1 MEEAGACRGECV
13 EIFPA
18 TVSGLGPPRA
28 VVSPFSPAIWLW
40 PLLAEVSPQQRRAFS
55 RPFSPQRW
63 PRPAPTREG
72 EEERR
77 RVPETQNPSRVPQ
90 MCVPAPHP
98 APSSSMPRLQ
108 QFRKRT
114 ERETSSTGNSWKKNP
129 PVATSLLW
137 LLSENGG
144 CGEHSSR
151 CPRTQSWT
159 LIPPGSPW
167 HPSQARTVLDILLDV
182 SQEGPC
188 SLVQN
193 GRGRGGPL
201 TLIPLICPSAGF
213 AHGVLT
219 PFELCPALF
228 QLSPP
233 TARLPAEPHLP

>member
-1 MEEAGACRGECV
+1 MRFSQPPLAVSGPRELLCLPFPQQSRSGPSLPKFSLSSAEP
-13 EIFPA
+13 FPA
-18 TVSGLGPPRA
+18 LFPLSAGPA
-28 VVSPFSPAIWLW
+28 PA
-40 PLLAEVSPQQRRAFS
+40 QR
-55 RPFSPQRW
+55 
-63 PRPAPTREG
+63 RPAPTREG

-77 RVPETQNPSRVPQ
+77 VPETQNLSRVPQ
-90 MCVPAPHP
+90 MRVPPPQP

-108 QFRKRT
+108 QFRKRK
-114 ERETSSTGNSWKKNP
+114 ERETSSTVNSCKKNP
-129 PVATSLLW
+129 PMVRSLLW
-137 LLSENGG
+137 LLPENRS

-167 HPSQARTVLDILLDV
+167 HPSQARTVLDILLEV

-188 SLVQN
+188 SLEQN

-201 TLIPLICPSAGF
+201 TLLPLISPCAGF

-219 PFELCPALF
+219 PFLVCPALF

-233 TARLPAEPHLP
+233 RAMLPAEPHLP